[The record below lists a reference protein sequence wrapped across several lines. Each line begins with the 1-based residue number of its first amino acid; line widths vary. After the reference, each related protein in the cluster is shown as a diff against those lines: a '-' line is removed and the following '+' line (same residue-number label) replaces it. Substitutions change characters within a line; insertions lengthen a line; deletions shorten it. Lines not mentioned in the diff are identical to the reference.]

1 MDAIDTLLNEHALN
15 YFIAHGFQQLVNEIS
30 EELGK
35 ISPRTPFQIENIP
48 LIKPSLDCISLIGFE
63 KIFSI
68 ELENDRRL
76 ANSSSQEAL
85 ANPSIAVIEDLI
97 CGHASENFKFPELS
111 TLKIVQDIEN
121 GVETSKREYIRPEI
135 KNKMLSLLLQVADTV
150 PGLKLVDKNNN
161 NGIEN
166 ENENEGENELNNSSR
181 NSNNFTSKDKKIMN
195 LSLFL
200 AMYLKELKSQHLQ
213 SIGAMLDDAAG
224 YLMSGYEGSIPLDLL
239 QSSFKVYLASN
250 LKFISS
256 GSIELQ
262 SGNEKIVNELR
273 ERANN
278 LMSYSAFAQAIKLYT
293 EAISVI
299 PKPSK
304 KQDVQLY
311 TNRAIAYIGLNCV
324 PEAIDDLN
332 MAVYLDRTF
341 TPAWTQLGYCHMYMG
356 NALLAL
362 ECYLLS
368 LKSASGDLLPIGFP
382 DDRSLRKKYK
392 SMKIQTI
399 LPQFVE
405 KLNSAIALTEKR
417 SYQQRVPEDKI
428 KKIVSE
434 VRKVLAQLRAMC
446 PESDCEYYTY
456 TPVYRDSSLRNL
468 SERINSTRPNILTP
482 EVSQRILASNGMET
496 ATITEI
502 DRRHEPII
510 LNTDTMATG
519 GETGVNGIQLDI
531 GLGANG
537 TNTNTNANANTNA
550 NTNANANVNTNT
562 NTNNNTNVN
571 GGQTHPF
578 PIRELLNFIGG
589 NAEARA
595 VVNNNTSAG
604 QQQQQQQQ
612 QPNDATN
619 SSQSENRTNRGADQQ
634 HSPPP
639 PPPPPP
645 PPSNE
650 NNFGNTFR
658 TQIHTIQGGAMPEA
672 LLQTVR
678 NIIPP
683 GLSETFERA
692 LQRSTNT
699 ENETRT
705 QGFGNTQGNTQ
716 GNTPGTEAR
725 RDNSGEEQLRNDDTQ
740 EARGNNRNLDPS
752 IEDVPDL
759 D

>member
-1 MDAIDTLLNEHALN
+1 MFENQKIDLPFFVFALQVKMDAIDTLLNEHALN

-35 ISPRTPFQIENIP
+35 ISPKTPFQIENIP

-68 ELENDRRL
+68 ELENDRLL

-97 CGHASENFKFPELS
+97 CGHALENFKFPELS

-150 PGLKLVDKNNN
+150 PGLKLVDNNI
-161 NGIEN
+161 NGIAN
-166 ENENEGENELNNSSR
+166 DNEGENELNNSSR
-181 NSNNFTSKDKKIMN
+181 NSNNFTSRDKKIMN

-278 LMSYSAFAQAIKLYT
+278 LMSYLAFAQAIKLYT

-368 LKSASGDLLPIGFP
+368 LKSALGDLLPIGFP
-382 DDRSLRKKYK
+382 DDRLLRKKYK

-519 GETGVNGIQLDI
+519 GETGVNGIQFDI
-531 GLGANG
+531 GLGTNG
-537 TNTNTNANANTNA
+537 TNTNTNANANTN
-550 NTNANANVNTNT
+550 TNT
-562 NTNNNTNVN
+562 NINNNTNVN
-571 GGQTHPF
+571 GGPTHPF

-612 QPNDATN
+612 PNDATN
-619 SSQSENRTNRGADQQ
+619 SSQSENRTNRGTDQQ
-634 HSPPP
+634 HS
-639 PPPPPP
+639 PPPPP

-683 GLSETFERA
+683 GLLETFERA

-705 QGFGNTQGNTQ
+705 QGFGNTQGNT
-716 GNTPGTEAR
+716 PGTEAR
-725 RDNSGEEQLRNDDTQ
+725 RDNSGEEQLRNNDTQ